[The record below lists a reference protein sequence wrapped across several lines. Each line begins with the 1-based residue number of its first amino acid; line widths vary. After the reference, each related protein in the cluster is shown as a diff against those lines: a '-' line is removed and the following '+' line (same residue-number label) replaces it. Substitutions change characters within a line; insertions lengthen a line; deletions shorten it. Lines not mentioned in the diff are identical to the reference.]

1 MNVINMTLLEFSL
14 NLPCNVDKLF
24 QKITDFENFN
34 HYIPNQLESISV
46 IKKENNKITT
56 KEKIKSVSI
65 LKNRFEQTSEHT
77 VNENILKTEITSGPA
92 TGTIIESFF
101 QKIDSGTKVSIK
113 INLNLGLKYK
123 LFTPIVKKFYK
134 QMLTGVLYRMNR
146 EIEK

>member
-1 MNVINMTLLEFSL
+1 MTLLEFSV
-14 NLPCNVDKLF
+14 NLPCSTDKLF

-34 HYIPNQLESISV
+34 HYIPNQLESVSV

-77 VNENILKTEITSGPA
+77 VNENIVKTEITSGPA

-101 QKIDSGTKVSIK
+101 QKIASGIKISIK

-123 LFTPIVKKFYK
+123 LFTPIIKKVYK
-134 QMLTGVLYRMNR
+134 QMLTGILYRMNR
-146 EIEK
+146 EIDK